1 MEEKTWKISNGE
13 ERIDAIGKPI
23 TIQEAIKIARE
34 ILEKAEEERIEYA
47 DSLKGEDENVSTTR
61 S

>member
-34 ILEKAEEERIEYA
+34 ILEKAEEVKNQPPDLTA
-47 DSLKGEDENVSTTR
+47 GEFNR
-61 S
+61 SE